1 MTSSGV
7 GEKKRL
13 FLLDGSALAYRAYFA
28 FIRNPLIN
36 SKGLNTSGAFGFT
49 NTLLKI
55 LRDEKPD
62 YLACAFDT
70 PAPTFRHEAFEQYKA
85 TREKMPDDL
94 AAQMPVIRKIVT
106 LFRIPIVEM
115 EGFEADDVMGTLAVQ
130 AVESGMDTF
139 LVSGDKDF
147 MQLVS
152 PNIRMYVLSKGGSG
166 MEPEIVGPDQV
177 QEKWGVG
184 PERITDLLGLM
195 GDASDN
201 IPGVPGIGPKTA
213 QDLLRQ
219 FGSLEGILEH
229 LQDVK
234 REGVRNNLS
243 AHRETALLSK
253 KLATIRTDVP
263 LGVSVASLVPREP
276 DRDVIVPLFR
286 ELEFNRF
293 LQDLPKPAGVERK
306 QPEKHYRT
314 VTNDAEFDGLL
325 SKMAS
330 APMFAFDLET
340 TSLDPLTAEIVGLS
354 FSFAE
359 GEAYY
364 IPVLVPENERS
375 LDLFAEGSGESA
387 ARVLGRLRPIL
398 ENPSIRK
405 CGQNVKYDC
414 LVLRRHAV
422 DVRGVDFDSM
432 IAAYLINPSARQFGI
447 DALAM
452 EYFHYQKISTKS
464 LIGTGQKQIRMD
476 QVSLE
481 KVAEY
486 ACEDADFALRLRMVL
501 EPKLAEGGLDGLFR
515 EVEMPLVPVLMDME
529 ENGVSLDLR
538 LLSSMSRDM
547 EGQLGKIQE
556 EIYRL
561 AGERFN
567 INSTQQ
573 LGKILFEKLKVHEA
587 LGWKRPRR
595 TKTGYATDVDVL
607 ESLSAHPLPKQL
619 LEYRQLAKL
628 KSTYVDALPRLV
640 NPKTGRVHA
649 SFNQTVAATGRLS
662 SSDPNLQNI
671 PIRTELGKEI
681 RRAFIP
687 ADQDGFI
694 LSADYNQIELRIMA
708 HLSGDETLTASFRNG
723 EDVHKRTA
731 SEIFGVSP
739 EAVTD
744 DHRRN
749 AKTINFGIM
758 YGMGAFG
765 LADRLGI
772 TQEQAQSFISAYFAR
787 YPKVNQY
794 IADTI
799 ALAYNQGYVTTMLN
813 RRRYL
818 PELKSDNK
826 NLRDFAERTA
836 VNTPIQGTAAD
847 LIKVAMIKV
856 SDRLRMEG
864 WKSKMILQIH
874 DELVFETIKSE
885 SERLAEMVK
894 REMEDA
900 LHLDVPI
907 RVDVGI
913 GRNWY
918 EAH

>member
-1 MTSSGV
+1 MTL
-7 GEKKRL
+7 KNQRL

-28 FIRNPLIN
+28 FIRNPLVN
-36 SKGLNTSGAFGFT
+36 SKGVNTGGAFGFT

-55 LRDEKPD
+55 LRDERPD

-70 PAPTFRHEAFEQYKA
+70 PAPTFRHKAFKEYKA

-94 AAQMPVIRKIVT
+94 AAQMPVIRKIVSV
-106 LFRIPIVEM
+106 FRIPIIEM
-115 EGFEADDVMGTLAVQ
+115 EGFEADDVMGTLARQ
-130 AVESGMDTF
+130 AEEHGIDTV

-152 PNIRMYVLSKGGSG
+152 PNVRMYVLSKGGSG
-166 MEPEIVGPDQV
+166 TEPEIIGPDEV
-177 QEKWGVG
+177 NAKWGVG
-184 PERITDLLGLM
+184 PGQITDLLGLM

-213 QDLLRQ
+213 QELLRQ
-219 FGSLEGILEH
+219 FGSLEAVLDR
-229 LQDVK
+229 LRDVK
-234 REGVRNNLS
+234 RESVRKSLTDN
-243 AHRETALLSK
+243 RETALLSK
-253 KLATIRTDVP
+253 QLATIRTDVP
-263 LGVSVASLVPREP
+263 LDVSISSLIPAEP
-276 DRDVIVPLFR
+276 DRDGIVPLFR
-286 ELEFNRF
+286 ELEFNRL
-293 LQDLPKPAGVERK
+293 LQDLPESTAPKKA
-306 QPEKHYRT
+306 QLEKRYRT
-314 VTNDAEFDGLL
+314 ILNDSELDGFFQRI
-325 SKMAS
+325 SNVS
-330 APMFAFDLET
+330 MFAFDLET
-340 TSLDPLTAEIVGLS
+340 TSLDPFTAEIVGLS
-354 FSFAE
+354 FSFEE
-359 GEAYY
+359 GEAFY
-364 IPVLVPENERS
+364 IPILVPENERA
-375 LDLFAEGSGESA
+375 LDLFAERSGRSA
-387 ARVLGRLRPIL
+387 TWAIEKLRPVL
-398 ENPSIRK
+398 ESPSVKK

-414 LVLRRHAV
+414 LVLRRHGAEV
-422 DVRGVDFDSM
+422 QGVDFDSM
-432 IAAYLINPSARQFGI
+432 IAAYLINPTARQFGI

-452 EYFHYQKISTKS
+452 EYFQYQKISTKS

-486 ACEDADFALRLRMVL
+486 ACEDADIAFRLRRVL
-501 EPKLAEGGLDGLFR
+501 EPKLAEGGLERLFH
-515 EVEMPLVPVLMDME
+515 EVEIPLVRVLMDME
-529 ENGVSLDLR
+529 ENGVSLDIP
-538 LLSSMSRDM
+538 LLSSMSVDI
-547 EGQLGKIQE
+547 EKQLGGIQE
-556 EIYRL
+556 DIYRM

-573 LGKILFEKLKVHEA
+573 LGKILFEKLKVHETA
-587 LGWKRPRR
+587 GWKRPRR

-607 ESLSAHPLPKQL
+607 ESLTAHPLPKRL

-640 NPKTGRVHA
+640 NHKTGRVHA
-649 SFNQTVAATGRLS
+649 SFNQTATATGRLS

-671 PIRTELGKEI
+671 PIRTELGREI

-687 ADQDGFI
+687 AARDGAI

-731 SEIFGVSP
+731 SEIFGIP
-739 EAVTD
+739 AEAVTD
-744 DHRRN
+744 DHRRD

-758 YGMGAFG
+758 YGMGPFG

-799 ALAYNQGYVTTMLN
+799 ALAHRQGHVTTLLN

-818 PELKSDNK
+818 PELNSENK

-847 LIKVAMIKV
+847 LIKVAMIRI
-856 SDRLRMEG
+856 SERLRKDD

-874 DELVFETIKSE
+874 DELVFETSKSE
-885 SERLAEMVK
+885 SESLSEMVK
-894 REMEDA
+894 REMEEA
-900 LHLDVPI
+900 IHLSVPI

-913 GRNWY
+913 GNNWY